1 MRTDLG
7 SSERVNGI
15 VREFLSLWR
24 KIAPSAWQE
33 ELREQ
38 RLEGELGESLE
49 GHCQLHELVPL

>member
-1 MRTDLG
+1 MG

-49 GHCQLHELVPL
+49 RHCQLHELVPL